1 MSESQM
7 NTMRKTVI
15 VLDPDE
21 EHSKGL
27 CAVLEREQYRTISVV
42 SLKDLQPCL
51 DRNVPFALL
60 LDLDLVP
67 LDNRTL
73 RELRTLH
80 RTLCIIGLSSRS
92 FHPELKEALSRHID
106 ACFSKPVD
114 LDALL
119 YYLKGAQDNRAQDW
133 PKVLESEEVLS

>member
-1 MSESQM
+1 M
-7 NTMRKTVI
+7 NTMRKAVI

-21 EHSKGL
+21 EHAKGL
-27 CAVLEREQYRTISVV
+27 CAVLEKERYRTVSVV
-42 SLKDLQPCL
+42 SLKDLQSTIECNPTL
-51 DRNVPFALL
+51 ALL

-73 RELRTLH
+73 KGLRTIH
-80 RTLCIIGLSSRS
+80 RRVCIIGLSSRS
-92 FHPELKEALSRHID
+92 FHPELKEALSRYID

-119 YYLKGAQDNRAQDW
+119 YYLKGAQDNFAEYW